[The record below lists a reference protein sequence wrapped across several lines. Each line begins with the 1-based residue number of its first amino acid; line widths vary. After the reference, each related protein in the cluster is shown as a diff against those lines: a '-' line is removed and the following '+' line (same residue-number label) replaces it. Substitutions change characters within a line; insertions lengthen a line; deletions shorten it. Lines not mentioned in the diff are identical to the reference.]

1 MLNFRWIIT
10 LALVSFSL
18 NNPVLGIGRAQMNA
32 SNNIINAP
40 SVYDLKPNHSLEA
53 ILFPETAP
61 IIEQYLQVSD
71 LHKIWFA
78 EYGNPKGIPMIVVH
92 GGPGAGISSNEPRFA
107 DPNKYRIIV
116 FDQRGAGRSKPST
129 EMKDNSTQHS
139 IEDMEKIREHL
150 KIDKWVLF
158 GGSWGSTLSLAYG
171 QAHPERCLGFVLRGV
186 FLASDQA
193 AQNLWVGMRD
203 LYPEAWDE
211 MISFLPNQN
220 RQNIMLG
227 FYDLLMNADK
237 KISVPAAKAFMK
249 FDIVCAT
256 LLESAELQKELQ
268 DDDLILNIARAFAY
282 YSVNHFFLKPE
293 ELITQTPKI
302 NHLPA
307 IIVQG
312 RYDAICRPEMAY
324 ELHKNWPKSKLIFVN
339 DAGHSAREPGIAK
352 QLIAATDEL
361 STILEKR

>member
-1 MLNFRWIIT
+1 MFNLKWITAIT
-10 LALVSFSL
+10 LIGFSFNHIAL
-18 NNPVLGIGRAQMNA
+18 GKAQMNTT
-32 SNNIINAP
+32 NNIVNAP
-40 SVYDLKPNHSLEA
+40 SVYELKPLHHLDA
-53 ILFPETAP
+53 ILFPQTPP
-61 IIEQYLQVSD
+61 ITEQFLQVSD
-71 LHKIWFA
+71 LHQIWFA

-92 GGPGAGISSNEPRFA
+92 GGPGAGISPNEPRYA

-116 FDQRGAGRSKPST
+116 FDQRGAGHSKPSA
-129 EMKDNSTQHS
+129 EMQENSTQHS

-171 QAHPERCLGFVLRGV
+171 QAHPDRCLGFVLRGV

-211 MISFLPNQN
+211 MIRFLPQQN
-220 RQNIMLG
+220 RKNIMLS
-227 FYDLLMNADK
+227 FYDLLMNSDK
-237 KISVPAAKAFMK
+237 NISVPAAKAFMK
-249 FDIVCAT
+249 FDIICAT
-256 LLESAELQKELQ
+256 LLEDDSLLTELNE
-268 DDDLILNIARAFAY
+268 DDFILNIARAFAY
-282 YSVNHFFLKPE
+282 YSVNHFFLKPG
-293 ELITQTPKI
+293 ELITNTQQI

-312 RYDAICRPEMAY
+312 RYDVICRPEMAY

-352 QLIAATDEL
+352 QLVAATNEL
-361 STILEKR
+361 STMLEKR

>member
-1 MLNFRWIIT
+1 MLYLKQIIMAC
-10 LALVSFSL
+10 LICFGL
-18 NNPVLGIGRAQMNA
+18 NQAVLGKVPMNTP
-32 SNNIINAP
+32 NNIVNAP
-40 SVYDLKPNHSLEA
+40 SVYDLKPDHSLGA
-53 ILFPETAP
+53 ILFPEASP
-61 IIEQYLQVSD
+61 HYEQYLQVSD
-71 LHKIWFA
+71 LHQIWFA
-78 EYGNPKGIPMIVVH
+78 EYGNPNGIPMIVVH

-116 FDQRGAGRSKPST
+116 FDQRGAGRSKPAA

-139 IEDMEKIREHL
+139 IEDMEKIRKHL
-150 KIDKWVLF
+150 NIDKWVLF

-171 QAHPERCLGFVLRGV
+171 QAHPDRCLGFVLRGV
-186 FLASDQA
+186 FLGSDEA

-211 MISFLPNQN
+211 MITFLPTQS
-220 RQNIMLG
+220 RKNILLG
-227 FYDLLMNADK
+227 FYDLLMNTDK
-237 KISVPAAKAFMK
+237 KVSVPAAKAFMK
-249 FDIVCAT
+249 FDIICAT
-256 LLESAELQKELQ
+256 LLESPELQQELL

-282 YSVNHFFLKPE
+282 YSVHHFFLKQD
-293 ELITQTPKI
+293 ELIAKTPTI

-352 QLIAATDEL
+352 QLVAATNEL
-361 STILEKR
+361 SHVVVKQ

>member
-1 MLNFRWIIT
+1 MLNIKWTILLVIT
-10 LALVSFSL
+10 GISLGL
-18 NNPVLGIGRAQMNA
+18 NNMALGKAQMNTT
-32 SNNIINAP
+32 NNILNAP
-40 SVYDLKPNHSLEA
+40 SVYELKPNHTLEA
-53 ILFPETAP
+53 VLFPQTPA
-61 IIEQYLQVSD
+61 IVEQYLQVSD
-71 LHKIWFA
+71 LHQIWFA

-92 GGPGAGISSNEPRFA
+92 GGPGAGISPNEPRYA

-116 FDQRGAGRSKPST
+116 FDQRGAGHSKPSA
-129 EMKDNSTQHS
+129 EMKENSTQDS
-139 IEDMEKIREHL
+139 IADMEKIRQHL

-171 QAHPERCLGFVLRGV
+171 QAHPDRCLGFVLRGV
-186 FLASDQA
+186 FLGSEQA

-211 MISFLPNQN
+211 MISFLPQQN
-220 RQNIMLG
+220 RKNIMLS
-227 FYDLLMNADK
+227 FYDLLMNSDK
-237 KISVPAAKAFMK
+237 NISVPAAKAFMK
-249 FDIVCAT
+249 FDIICAT
-256 LLESAELQKELQ
+256 LLENELLLTELQE
-268 DDDLILNIARAFAY
+268 DDVILNIARAFAY
-282 YSVNHFFLKPE
+282 YSVNQFFLRPN
-293 ELITQTPKI
+293 ELIANTPKI

-352 QLIAATDEL
+352 QLVAATDEL
-361 STILEKR
+361 SIILKRQ